1 MHKCRML
8 IHLSY
13 IKLLDVSA
21 QKYLT
26 QYSERRKKSE
36 SGQFV
41 NWDFKF
47 DWTLII
53 RISGRLGI
61 YYGLNNLTSLSHFY
75 FNTWDVGPR
84 HAKIWQHL
92 HNITL
97 QEQAIRLS
105 LFLMADVTEQL
116 SVLLFTVTYLKFN
129 HMGWISTPPFCVT
142 SFFFLSCLVCLTSIH
157 SVKMRRVLFP

>member
-1 MHKCRML
+1 ML

-13 IKLLDVSA
+13 TKLLDVSA

-116 SVLLFTVTYLKFN
+116 SVTPLLIWN
-129 HMGWISTPPFCVT
+129 STIRVESVHHPSVLPLF
-142 SFFFLSCLVCLTSIH
+142 SFF
-157 SVKMRRVLFP
+157 PA